1 MIKKDFFKDLFE
13 TENENQPVKSLPEIC
28 TIGQHLTENESTQP
42 KSVKAE
48 DEIFKTAN
56 DIAEGD
62 SNTFWLILG
71 CMTFFIVMA
80 GFYFLLGL

>member
-1 MIKKDFFKDLFE
+1 MIKKDFWDFFE
-13 TENENQPVKSLPEIC
+13 TEYENQPIESPPEIC

-42 KSVKAE
+42 KFVKAE